1 MGYDMLSKT
10 KIQKLRIGSKVCEGD
25 GLYFKKTKA
34 DGGQWSYRYT
44 SSGKSREIGLGVY
57 PIIDLLEAR
66 RLRDDGQYARH
77 FPLDQILRLTSGGR

>member
-1 MGYDMLSKT
+1 MWIHSGFMGYDMLSKT

-44 SSGKSREIGLGVY
+44 NWFLGY
-57 PIIDLLEAR
+57 N
-66 RLRDDGQYARH
+66 Y
-77 FPLDQILRLTSGGR
+77 GRKISFTD